1 MKKILTTAVFAMAL
15 AMVANAYN
23 KTVSTFE
30 AEGESELNYYFSTAV
45 TPSEGP
51 NYSSYA
57 GLLPSETNSTKYLEI
72 STDTALERQANG
84 GVPVDVVGNFYIDMM
99 AKFNETESAVVG
111 NEDKL
116 ALYMNVNSN
125 LVVVA
130 GADTNFCETTTRLVP
145 GTWYRVA
152 IHMIQNIY
160 SSGDARPGFVVS
172 INGVDVA
179 AKADSYMGLTGLTPT
194 ALESYNENQL
204 FPSILTGAQITSL
217 AISGVGGVDDIVF
230 ADTKNTDSSVTKPEE
245 WYDVAVK
252 DVTYKI
258 VDASGDEV
266 SGVSVKSVDWTD
278 LDTGIYSVQA
288 NADGKPPVIVG
299 DSIGVNKLEQQA
311 AGKDVLISIPWKSLD
326 GKNIRVAD
334 MFTNPVDGDV
344 ANIYHNGKF
353 VPYTYS
359 EEDAAWSTDVEGYTA
374 ETTFGPG
381 TAVMY
386 RPFTTHDVVLVG
398 IADTSA
404 TVPALETGTAQS
416 PVWSAVGSTVAS
428 DTPISTVFSGMQ
440 ASAKAEGD
448 TLDQA
453 KDMIAVQTPNG
464 KYKRY
469 FYGTDG
475 KWKKMTGLGNVE
487 DVDEGDV
494 IKPGRAFMYRSTTTA
509 PTVNFG
515 E

>member
-1 MKKILTTAVFAMAL
+1 
-15 AMVANAYN
+15 
-23 KTVSTFE
+23 
-30 AEGESELNYYFSTAV
+30 
-45 TPSEGP
+45 
-51 NYSSYA
+51 
-57 GLLPSETNSTKYLEI
+57 
-72 STDTALERQANG
+72 
-84 GVPVDVVGNFYIDMM
+84 
-99 AKFNETESAVVG
+99 
-111 NEDKL
+111 
-116 ALYMNVNSN
+116 
-125 LVVVA
+125 
-130 GADTNFCETTTRLVP
+130 
-145 GTWYRVA
+145 
-152 IHMIQNIY
+152 
-160 SSGDARPGFVVS
+160 
-172 INGVDVA
+172 
-179 AKADSYMGLTGLTPT
+179 
-194 ALESYNENQL
+194 
-204 FPSILTGAQITSL
+204 LTGAQITSL

-245 WYDVAVK
+245 WSDVAANE
-252 DVTYKI
+252 VTYKI
-258 VDASGDEV
+258 VDAAGVEV
-266 SGVSVKSVDWTD
+266 PGSSVKTIDYST

-288 NADGKPPVIVG
+288 NAGGKTPVTVG
-299 DSIGVNKLEQQA
+299 DSIGVNKLEQQD

-334 MFTNPVDGDV
+334 MFANPVDGDV
-344 ANIYHNGKF
+344 ANVYHNGKF

-359 EEDAAWSTDVEGYTA
+359 EEDAAWSTEVEGYTA

-386 RPFTTHDVVLVG
+386 RPFTKHDIVLVG

-404 TVPALETGTAQS
+404 TAPALEGGTSGS

-428 DTPISTVFSGMQ
+428 DTPISTMFSGMQ

-453 KDMIAVQTPNG
+453 KDMIAVQTSNG

-475 KWKKMTGLGNVE
+475 KWKKMTGFGDVE
-487 DVDEGDV
+487 DVGEGDV